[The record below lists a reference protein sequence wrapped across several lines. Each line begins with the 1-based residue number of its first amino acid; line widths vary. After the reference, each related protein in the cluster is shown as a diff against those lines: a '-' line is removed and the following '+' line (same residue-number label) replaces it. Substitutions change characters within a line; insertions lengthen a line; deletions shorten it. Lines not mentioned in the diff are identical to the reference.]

1 MVERFRTGMVLAGC
15 LALVAGCGG
24 SGGGGS
30 TDAGDGSGDGGA
42 RSGVVQ
48 KGPFQPGGTALAV
61 RLDSDGS
68 RTGDS
73 QSGDIGDRGGYELP
87 ELGWEGPTLVVL
99 TGTYYDEIAGSF
111 SSDDRELHAVAA
123 AGDGAVTTN
132 ANLYTHLEAH
142 RVRSLMADGDGFA
155 DAREQAADELGTL
168 VGIET
173 AAGELD
179 LLEAGDSTEEDSA
192 NLLLFS
198 AALLKAG
205 HGQTAIDALADD
217 FADDGAINGGAT
229 DEWQAI
235 QNEAEG
241 DTLLSTA
248 RNRLQNQ
255 YGETPPDPGSG
266 DSGLAWKL
274 SPCESLAL
282 SEPRVVC
289 QGEPFYG
296 NHRDDSGEFIPFIP
310 AQSGHYTV
318 ELFGDPE
325 ASDDN
330 TGLCS
335 WTVYGEADVSATE
348 YGDSGA
354 DGSFCGVEDVT
365 NLRLTGGETYYIRP
379 TVAQAD
385 ADGPDARFK
394 LSVAANAEGRQLS
407 EQAVELTVGETREA
421 TIGTLIGASDA
432 SYYRFS
438 AGTDGTYTITA
449 TGYPCGSG
457 ELRLNLYREG
467 SNGFSSEVDRA
478 WDSDVCTQTLET
490 ELGAGTYYLAV
501 ENWLGSF
508 NRVSSRPAP
517 TGIGFDL
524 LVERQ

>member
-1 MVERFRTGMVLAGC
+1 
-15 LALVAGCGG
+15 
-24 SGGGGS
+24 
-30 TDAGDGSGDGGA
+30 
-42 RSGVVQ
+42 
-48 KGPFQPGGTALAV
+48 V

-87 ELGWEGPTLVVL
+87 ELDWEGPTLVVL

-123 AGDGAVTTN
+123 ASDGAVATN

-142 RVRSLMADGDGFA
+142 RVRSLMADGNGFA

-198 AALLKAG
+198 AALLEAG

-235 QNEAEG
+235 QHEAEG

-255 YGETPPDPGSG
+255 YGETPPDLGG
-266 DSGLAWKL
+266 GGSGLAWKL
-274 SPCESLAL
+274 SPCEALAL

-289 QGEPFYG
+289 EGEPFYG
-296 NHRDDSGEFIPFIP
+296 NHRNDSGEYIPFIP
-310 AQSGHYTV
+310 TQSGHYTV
-318 ELFGDPE
+318 ELFGDPD

-330 TGLCS
+330 TGFCS
-335 WTVYGEADVSATE
+335 WTVYGSADGSGTE

-354 DGSFCGVEDVT
+354 TNGFCGVEDAT
-365 NLRLTGGETYYIRP
+365 DLRLTEGETYYIRP
-379 TVAQAD
+379 SVDKAD
-385 ADGPDARFK
+385 ADGPDARFR
-394 LSVAANAEGRQLS
+394 LSVLRNAEGR
-407 EQAVELTVGETREA
+407 EIAGGAVELTVGEPREA
-421 TIGTLIGASDA
+421 TIGTLIGTTDK

-438 AGTDGTYTITA
+438 AGTDDTYTITA
-449 TGYPCGSG
+449 TGYPCVSG

-467 SNGFSSEVDRA
+467 SNGFSDQVDRA
-478 WDSDVCTQTLET
+478 WDSDVCVQTLEAD
-490 ELGAGTYYLAV
+490 LGADTYYLAV
-501 ENWLGSF
+501 ENWLDSF
-508 NRVSSRPAP
+508 NRTSFRPAP
-517 TGIGFDL
+517 AA
-524 LVERQ
+524 VEYELRVEQE